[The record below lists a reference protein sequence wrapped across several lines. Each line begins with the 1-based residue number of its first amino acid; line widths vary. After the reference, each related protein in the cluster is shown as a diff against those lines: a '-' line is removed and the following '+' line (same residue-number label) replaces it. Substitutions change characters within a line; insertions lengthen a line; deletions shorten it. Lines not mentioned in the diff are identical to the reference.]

1 MGKAFSEEERI
12 QVQQKLRK
20 IGLRLFADKG
30 IKGVS
35 IREVT
40 KAAEIAQGGFYT
52 FYKDKTDFLI
62 DLMEVRIKEKLEI
75 LKEQAGDSLE
85 DPMQYMADTFF
96 KQGVH
101 LTKNKAFDNMLS
113 GSVELF
119 FNTEFSVQEHLGKY
133 YLEYMSFMIHLWRE
147 NGYQVEMSDTMFTAA
162 IRITGVMISNASLI
176 EEDQFEKIYRS
187 FCEGVVST
195 FLKVEKS
202 NRDAEQ

>member
-75 LKEQAGDSLE
+75 LKEQAA
-85 DPMQYMADTFF
+85 AD
-96 KQGVH
+96 
-101 LTKNKAFDNMLS
+101 
-113 GSVELF
+113 
-119 FNTEFSVQEHLGKY
+119 
-133 YLEYMSFMIHLWRE
+133 
-147 NGYQVEMSDTMFTAA
+147 
-162 IRITGVMISNASLI
+162 
-176 EEDQFEKIYRS
+176 
-187 FCEGVVST
+187 
-195 FLKVEKS
+195 
-202 NRDAEQ
+202 

>member
-75 LKEQAGDSLE
+75 LKEQAGESLE

-101 LTKNKAFDNMLS
+101 LKKNKAFDNMLS

-119 FNTEFSVQEHLGKY
+119 FHTELSVQERLGK
-133 YLEYMSFMIHLWRE
+133 F
-147 NGYQVEMSDTMFTAA
+147 
-162 IRITGVMISNASLI
+162 
-176 EEDQFEKIYRS
+176 
-187 FCEGVVST
+187 
-195 FLKVEKS
+195 
-202 NRDAEQ
+202 

>member
-101 LTKNKAFDNMLS
+101 
-113 GSVELF
+113 
-119 FNTEFSVQEHLGKY
+119 
-133 YLEYMSFMIHLWRE
+133 MSFMIHLWRE
-147 NGYQVEMSDTMFTAA
+147 NSYQVEMSDTMFTAA

-176 EEDQFEKIYRS
+176 EEDQFDKIYRS
-187 FCEGVVST
+187 FCDGVVST